1 MANVSNGN
9 EEKRVNAVLCQK
21 RAIASKIRTEKR
33 RSIPTVNIA
42 ATEPSRLFKIGQVA
56 SKSGL
61 SVKTI
66 RYYEEIG
73 LLAPHVKRADSGYRM
88 FEPSVL
94 NRLAFVK
101 RAQSLGLSLAEIAQI
116 LNIHDDGKLPCG
128 EVRHC
133 LETKLDSINSQIESL
148 EMLRD
153 ELQGILSGWQEQP
166 SPERI
171 SKTICPNIQ

>member
-1 MANVSNGN
+1 MTSVNMSAVSSPQ
-9 EEKRVNAVLCQK
+9 L
-21 RAIASKIRTEKR
+21 
-33 RSIPTVNIA
+33 
-42 ATEPSRLFKIGQVA
+42 LKIGQVA

-73 LLAPHVKRADSGYRM
+73 LLTPHVERAESGYRM
-88 FEPSVL
+88 FEPTVL

-116 LNIHDDGKLPCG
+116 LNIHDDGELPCG
-128 EVRHC
+128 EVKHH
-133 LETKLDSINSQIESL
+133 LQLKLDSINQQIEAL
-148 EMLRD
+148 QTLRD

-166 SPERI
+166 SADRI
-171 SKTICPNIQ
+171 AKTICPNIQ